1 MPEPTMRELR
11 EKYCGKTV
19 VIDGKEYK
27 AYPMTYKELE
37 PCKLSPS
44 YVSIGRKKYGKKF

>member
-1 MPEPTMRELR
+1 MRELR

-27 AYPMTYKELE
+27 AYPMAYKELE
-37 PCKLSPS
+37 PCKHSPS
-44 YVSIGRKKYGKKF
+44 SSTKIDSKR